1 MREEISEKVENPEFV
16 KRFIEVC
23 GTSRANEVRDLLG
36 ISYQAAK
43 NYLEGR
49 LPEACI
55 LQVIAERTPYSIHW
69 LLTGR
74 GKKFVE
80 DTPNE
85 DTLLLSRK
93 LQEFVRREFR
103 EIINEML
110 SSQIE
115 NAQLKAVAISADY
128 IKGEKV
134 KKASE

>member
-1 MREEISEKVENPEFV
+1 MAEEISKKIENPEFV

-23 GTSRANEVRDLLG
+23 DSSRASDVKNLLG
-36 ISYQAAK
+36 ISYQAAR

-55 LQVIAERTPYSIHW
+55 LQLIAERTPYSIHW
-69 LLTGR
+69 LLTGL
-74 GKKFVE
+74 GEKFVE
-80 DTPNE
+80 NTPNE

-93 LQEFVRREFR
+93 FQEFVRRECR

-110 SSQIE
+110 SNQNE
-115 NAQLKAVAISADY
+115 NAQSKVVVLSADQ

-134 KKASE
+134 EKVSN